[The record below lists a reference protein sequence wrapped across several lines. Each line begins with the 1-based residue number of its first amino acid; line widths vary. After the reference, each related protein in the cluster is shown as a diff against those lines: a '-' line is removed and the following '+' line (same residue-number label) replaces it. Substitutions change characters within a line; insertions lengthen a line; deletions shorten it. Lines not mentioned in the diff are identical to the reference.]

1 VKINYNI
8 LILRA
13 LKSILRNQEVVI
25 NLRAKMT
32 RKKKKRRNKKVREAK
47 AVAEAVI
54 EAAAQIPKGEEVKGK
69 IKINEAAFKRVAT
82 SIENYKITCG
92 VSKIVALA

>member
-1 VKINYNI
+1 VKINK

-32 RKKKKRRNKKVREAK
+32 RKIKNRRKKKGRE
-47 AVAEAVI
+47 AEAVI
-54 EAAAQIPKGEEVKGK
+54 VAAAQIVKAKEINGE
-69 IKINEAAFKRVAT
+69 IKKRVT
-82 SIENYKITCG
+82 PIENYKITCG
-92 VSKIVALA
+92 ISKIVALA

>member
-1 VKINYNI
+1 
-8 LILRA
+8 
-13 LKSILRNQEVVI
+13 
-25 NLRAKMT
+25 MT
-32 RKKKKRRNKKVREAK
+32 RKKKKRRNTKGREAE
-47 AVAEAVI
+47 AEAEAVI
-54 EAAAQIPKGEEVKGK
+54 EATAQIPKAEEVKGK

>member
-1 VKINYNI
+1 MKINI

-25 NLRAKMT
+25 NLRAK
-32 RKKKKRRNKKVREAK
+32 RSRRIKKRRNKKRREAVV
-47 AVAEAVI
+47 AVV
-54 EAAAQIPKGEEVKGK
+54 AAAQIPKAEEIKEK
-69 IKINEAAFKRVAT
+69 IKINEAAFKRVVT

-92 VSKIVALA
+92 VSKIVTLA

>member
-1 VKINYNI
+1 
-8 LILRA
+8 
-13 LKSILRNQEVVI
+13 VI
-25 NLRAKMT
+25 NLRAKSS
-32 RKKKKRRNKKVREAK
+32 RRIKKRRNKKRRE
-47 AVAEAVI
+47 AEAVVA
-54 EAAAQIPKGEEVKGK
+54 AAAQIPKAEEIKGK